1 MATQFGLSSLPARVS
16 SPMTYVGSADDLS
29 TYSLASQAPF
39 LTRALYFPSHSNS
52 TTHLPLYN
60 ITDSYRESVGD
71 HGVNSAGASRTQ
83 LDSIKWPSGN
93 SWDDDVRFLIDYDP
107 ARQVAALTERTLY
120 RDRCEINM
128 SLPSSLDDG
137 FCVRVVAPDQLP
149 LCHVSVSSRASRR
162 TLRRAEPQLPSFVI
176 KGSGPN
182 SPNLEWRAR
191 PSESDVVTYELHEL
205 YPLYAN
211 KGSVSYPKALYQ
223 HFHPAGKGNNKAET
237 EGILLLSETLNLG
250 EEAVIIS
257 SLVGLLWANR
267 TSIKQ
272 SSKKEKKEVSRFRR
286 IFKTSL

>member
-1 MATQFGLSSLPARVS
+1 MATQLGLSTLPPMAS
-16 SPMTYVGSADDLS
+16 SPYVGSVDSLS
-29 TYSLASQAPF
+29 RYSLTSQAPF

-60 ITDSYRESVGD
+60 ITDSYRESVGH
-71 HGVNSAGASRTQ
+71 HGVDSAGASRTQ
-83 LDSIKWPSGN
+83 LDSIERPSGN
-93 SWDDDVRFLIDYDP
+93 SWNDDVRFLIDYDP
-107 ARQVAALTERTLY
+107 ARQVAALTERTLE

-137 FCVRVVAPDQLP
+137 FCVRVVAPAQLP
-149 LCHVSVSSRASRR
+149 LCHVSVSSPTSRR
-162 TLRRAEPQLPSFVI
+162 TFRRADPKLPSFVI

-205 YPLYAN
+205 YPLFAS
-211 KGSVSYPKALYQ
+211 KGSVPYPKALYQ
-223 HFHPAGKGNNKAET
+223 HFQPTGKGINKAET
-237 EGILLLSETLNLG
+237 EGILLLSDTLDLG

-272 SSKKEKKEVSRFRR
+272 SSKKEKKEVSRLRR
-286 IFKTSL
+286 IFTSSL